1 MGWRRQRDR
10 SGHAGLFA
18 GVAFKVTSRPVIGCY
33 RPPGLKTES
42 AGSFTARFL
51 PAKFRGVHS
60 RRFPK
65 GEIRAQWQGNV
76 ELSIET
82 ARRGHFLLHSIG
94 SCGYVDNTQWLRHWQ
109 YLLLSQTQNSTP

>member
-82 ARRGHFLLHSIG
+82 ARRGHFCFTQLAVVDTWTIPNGYGIG
-94 SCGYVDNTQWLRHWQ
+94 NT
-109 YLLLSQTQNSTP
+109 YY